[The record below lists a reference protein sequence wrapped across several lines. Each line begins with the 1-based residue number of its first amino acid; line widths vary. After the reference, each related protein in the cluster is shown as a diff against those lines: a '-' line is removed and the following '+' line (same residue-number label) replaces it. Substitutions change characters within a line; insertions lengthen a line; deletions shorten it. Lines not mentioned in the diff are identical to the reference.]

1 METLTTHKTKLNS
14 INVLTIEIEEN
25 FSNEYS
31 IVAFDNEGGVFIE
44 KFAKT
49 LEEAKKIAEKLNT
62 TISKKY

>member
-14 INVLTIEIEEN
+14 INVLTIEIEET

-31 IVAFDNEGGVFIE
+31 IVAFDNEGGVFVE

-62 TISKKY
+62 AILKKY